1 MPWIISPDEL
11 VGTTG
16 ATDIDANAIFTNL
29 RAITLLGG
37 ARSGRKGK
45 VIYGTFVY
53 RTTAL
58 SGVAA
63 DPTTYANLD
72 GATGQFIL
80 LPGVASLAAGDVVT
94 WYYEASTGLP
104 VVVRATSTTYANQGC
119 PLAVSLTANTST
131 TSWSWYQI
139 QGPAVVNNNGTWSG
153 SNARV
158 GLTATAGQL
167 STTLIAGAQII
178 NARSSSTV
186 SFIATNVAV
195 CEINNPTVQTQI
207 T

>member
-1 MPWIISPDEL
+1 MPWTITPDEL
-11 VGTTG
+11 IGTTG

-29 RAITLLGG
+29 RSITLLGG
-37 ARSGRKGK
+37 ARAGRKGK

-53 RTTAL
+53 RNSAL
-58 SGVAA
+58 GGLAA
-63 DPTTYANLD
+63 DLTTLANLD

-94 WYYEASTGLP
+94 WYYDAATALP
-104 VVVRATSTTYANQGC
+104 IVIRATSTTYANQGA

-131 TSWSWYQI
+131 TSYSWYQI

-153 SNARV
+153 ANARV
-158 GLTATAGQL
+158 SLTTTAGQL
-167 STTLIAGAQII
+167 STTMIAGSQLL
-178 NARSSSTV
+178 NARSSSTI
-186 SFIATNVAV
+186 SFVATNQAIL
-195 CEINNPTVQTQI
+195 EINNPTVQTQI